1 MPQSSNR
8 DSQSNPL
15 DKLTHDI
22 SGPLTSILLNCEML
36 LDEDCS
42 TEARRRAQTILAE
55 AMKIN
60 SLLREARL
68 EKPAA

>member
-1 MPQSSNR
+1 MPQSTR
-8 DSQSNPL
+8 DTENTPL
-15 DKLTHDI
+15 RRLSHDI

-36 LDEDCS
+36 LDEECS

-60 SLLREARL
+60 SLMREASVD
-68 EKPAA
+68 EAA

>member
-1 MPQSSNR
+1 MPQSSTR
-8 DSQSNPL
+8 ETESTPL
-15 DKLTHDI
+15 GKLSHDI

-42 TEARRRAQTILAE
+42 VEARRRAQTILAE

-60 SLLREARL
+60 SLLREARVD
-68 EKPAA
+68 EAA